1 MPTFLN
7 LFRRPPADRDAMRE
21 STALTTVYLLELNQK
36 FEGYMRRKV
45 EELEG
50 RVSAQQARYTS
61 ASMAEEEPRPVEAVG
76 GDFETDDSFDF
87 EPPEPLVEPL
97 GMTDDDRGSDASELQ
112 MTDLALETSPTKLVN
127 DDDAPDYLSLL
138 GGNSP
143 SNDDEAPLE
152 TWPDSPDLPGEL
164 VERDLDLSD
173 APLFSPAADDLANEE
188 GDDDWNTSLSGD
200 EDEAEAWA

>member
-61 ASMAEEEPRPVEAVG
+61 ASIVGEEPRPVEVAG
-76 GDFETDDSFDF
+76 AGFEADDSFDF
-87 EPPEPLVEPL
+87 DSSELLVEPL
-97 GMTDDDRGSDASELQ
+97 GSTEADSNDVSLPQMAAPSPASSAAEPVAEI
-112 MTDLALETSPTKLVN
+112 T
-127 DDDAPDYLSLL
+127 DYLSLL
-138 GGNSP
+138 GGTSP
-143 SNDDEAPLE
+143 SDPGRSPLE
-152 TWPDSPDLPGEL
+152 TWAESPDLPGEL
-164 VERDLDLSD
+164 VERDLDL
-173 APLFSPAADDLANEE
+173 AEDDNEWDTTLS
-188 GDDDWNTSLSGD
+188 DDDD
-200 EDEAEAWA
+200 AEDWA